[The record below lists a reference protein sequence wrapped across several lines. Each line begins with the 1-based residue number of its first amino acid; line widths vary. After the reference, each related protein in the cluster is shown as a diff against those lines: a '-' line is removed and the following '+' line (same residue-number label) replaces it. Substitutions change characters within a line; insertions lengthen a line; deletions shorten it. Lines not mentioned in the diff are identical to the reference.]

1 MLNRIALSI
10 PLFALVLGAGAHA
23 QVAEIGA
30 YGGTHRISGEDIGS
44 GYRIDDGWLFGF
56 RLCLNSYRFMGH
68 EFGYGYNR
76 TTWSLSTPGSAVT
89 AEQGSAIHR
98 GFYNFLLYPLPEGAP
113 VRPYGTGGVHFNNY
127 IFPGYSVS
135 QGGGS
140 TKFGLNYGGGVK
152 VRLTSMWG
160 IRLDVRQYWNGK
172 PFEDFLRGNGSI
184 KQLEISAGFSF
195 LL

>member
-10 PLFALVLGAGAHA
+10 PLFAFMAAGTVAHA

-30 YGGTHRISGEDIGS
+30 YGGLHRISGKDLGS
-44 GYRIDDGWLFGF
+44 GYRLDDGWLFGF

-76 TTWSLSTPGSAVT
+76 TQWSIADSPGS
-89 AEQGSAIHR
+89 EQGSAIHR
-98 GFYNFLLYPLPEGAP
+98 GFYNFLLYPVPEGSP
-113 VRPYGTGGVHFNNY
+113 VRPFGTGGVHFNNY

-140 TKFGLNYGGGVK
+140 TKFGFNYGGGVK
-152 VRLTSMWG
+152 VKVTSMWG
-160 IRLDVRQYWNGK
+160 IRFDVRQYWNGK
-172 PFEDFLRGNGSI
+172 PFNNFLLGTG
-184 KQLEISAGFSF
+184 KTKLLELSAGFSF